1 MDWTPTPG
9 AATESWLHHAD
20 GVAVD
25 GGGNVYLTDIA
36 THRIRR
42 VDATTGVITTV
53 AGTGEQGFGGDG
65 GPATEALLN
74 APRAVAVAGTGDVY
88 IADTGN
94 RSVRRVDGITGTITT
109 IAGNGD
115 VVSPLLS
122 RPPPVPATELR
133 LCRPG
138 GVAVDASGDVYFSDA
153 CDACLRRIDAANG
166 MATTIAGICGRPE
179 FSRPDPDEDG
189 PLDDRLLD
197 QPRGVAVTA
206 SGDVFLADMDKHRIV
221 RIDATTGVVSTFAE
235 LDPGMVQTCRH
246 QSWCEDLDWPLL
258 WPAYVTVAASGEYL
272 YFTSRGS
279 GAVCV

>member
-1 MDWTPTPG
+1 MVARVPADGSRTTSERCQGALLDRARPGGEPSGALRSSLIPVLVAAVVGLPASVEGQPASSGVIRTVVGGLDPDPG

-122 RPPPVPATELR
+122 RPPPVPANRAPTL
-133 LCRPG
+133 P
-138 GVAVDASGDVYFSDA
+138 
-153 CDACLRRIDAANG
+153 
-166 MATTIAGICGRPE
+166 AGR
-179 FSRPDPDEDG
+179 
-189 PLDDRLLD
+189 
-197 QPRGVAVTA
+197 
-206 SGDVFLADMDKHRIV
+206 
-221 RIDATTGVVSTFAE
+221 
-235 LDPGMVQTCRH
+235 
-246 QSWCEDLDWPLL
+246 
-258 WPAYVTVAASGEYL
+258 
-272 YFTSRGS
+272 SRG
-279 GAVCV
+279 GCVRRCVLQRRM